1 MGNVF
6 YFFDLCLF
14 TTLFFF
20 FLAMLFGLWIL
31 LPPLG
36 IEPMTPALDT
46 WVLTMGLPG
55 NSICFFV
62 IYLLFLFKLPEMEAY
77 ISDFSL
83 SLRFVFIRILSID
96 NISPL
101 LSVICQQLWM
111 MCWLLWRTGYSLDCV
126 IILSNIVIAW
136 KQHLYLFSQWCTFSR
151 IV

>member
-14 TTLFFF
+14 ITLFFF
-20 FLAMLFGLWIL
+20 GHVVWLVDLTSPTRDWTHDPSTGNLGLNHGSAREFRI
-31 LPPLG
+31 
-36 IEPMTPALDT
+36 
-46 WVLTMGLPG
+46 
-55 NSICFFV
+55 FFV